1 MSTALISP
9 FNTPS
14 QFLARER
21 IETSINLPR
30 LFAAIDADPGIVGAG
45 VVYIDSDFNV
55 ITLREFRPICSVS
68 VKRVIL
74 KETRPKTSPD
84 QFIKKIQSDPRESHV
99 VFEATNA
106 ALSCTGAVLSWV
118 VIVSGTIAVPFT
130 AGTSAVAA
138 GIAYTAATAASA
150 QCVIGA
156 VRTYSEVRRPGIN
169 DYLDSAE
176 WFQIVS
182 TVLDGL
188 SLAGVGSSAVT
199 TLRLLRMVKVGTGK
213 TFLSA
218 LKGLSRQERK
228 ALTAELLRMQD
239 PRLTPKLL
247 KLKQAEGALA
257 KRFTPTQL
265 RHATITTIKDSLNA
279 SLGVVGSAVS
289 GNIHIAVGSFE
300 EKD

>member
-1 MSTALISP
+1 MSTALISS

-14 QFLARER
+14 QFLVRER
-21 IETSINLPR
+21 IESSINLPR

-45 VVYIDSDFNV
+45 VVYIDSQFNV
-55 ITLREFRPICSVS
+55 ITLREFRPICSITA
-68 VKRVIL
+68 KRVIL
-74 KETRPKTSPD
+74 KETRPNTSPD
-84 QFIKKIQSDPRESHV
+84 QFIQKIQSDPRESHV
-99 VFEATNA
+99 VFEASNA
-106 ALSCTGAVLSWV
+106 VLSCTGAVLSWI

-130 AGTSAVAA
+130 AGASAVVA
-138 GIAYTAATAASA
+138 GIGYTAATAATA

-156 VRTYSEVRRPGIN
+156 VRTYSEVRRPGVN
-169 DYLDSAE
+169 DYLDNAE

-199 TLRLLRMVKVGTGK
+199 TIRLLRMVKASTGK
-213 TFLSA
+213 TILSA

-239 PRLTPKLL
+239 PRLTPKLI
-247 KLKQAEGALA
+247 KLKQAEGDLA

-265 RHATITTIKDSLNA
+265 KHATVAAMTDSFNA
-279 SLGVVGSAVS
+279 SLGVLGSAIS
-289 GNIHIAVGSFE
+289 GNIHIAVGLFE